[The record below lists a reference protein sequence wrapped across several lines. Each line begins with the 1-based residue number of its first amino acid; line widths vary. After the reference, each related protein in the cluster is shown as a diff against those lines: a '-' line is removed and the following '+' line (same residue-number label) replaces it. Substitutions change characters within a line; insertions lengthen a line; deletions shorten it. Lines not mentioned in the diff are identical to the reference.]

1 MRRSKRPWNFSNV
14 ATEQLERECV
24 GCTLT
29 AREHRANLVLPVFAF
44 MPSILPR
51 LGFVASLITLLGVAS
66 LSANT
71 LVYEPFNY
79 PADTVLHGKNMGE
92 GFNGPWTESGSQ
104 SDYDL
109 IASESLSFPFL
120 ATAGNALLSRAPS
133 TFGTDLFRQLATS
146 VGGTPGTTLWVSFL
160 IRKTSNGSASPQDD
174 YFGLA
179 LYPSNPAL
187 PALFIGDTGESNLY
201 SLGNAGSAGGQVAS
215 SVTSK
220 VAANATLLV
229 VKITFADGP
238 ETIELFVNPDPS
250 QPAPTTAN
258 ATKTDLNVPGI
269 IALGIL
275 GGFDATW
282 RADEIRIATTF
293 AEVVP
298 MPGKLAN
305 VSTRLNVG
313 TDEDVLIGGFIIS
326 GNAPKKVIIRGLG
339 PSLPQEIGP
348 LQDPHLSLFR
358 AGETQP
364 MAQNDNWRSDQE
376 AAIVATG
383 IPPPDDRESALIR
396 SLEPGAYTAVL
407 SGVNQTTGVGLV
419 EIYDLQAQPN
429 TYMVNISTRGF
440 VQAGDNVMIGGFI
453 ITGGVPQR
461 VILRALGPSLNNQN
475 VSNGLQDPML
485 QLRDR
490 DGALV
495 YENDQWQSDQ
505 EEEIRATG
513 VAPSDERE
521 AAMVRTLSPGSYTA
535 ILRGKNSGT
544 GVGLFEAYGL

>member
-1 MRRSKRPWNFSNV
+1 MRFRRTQIRS
-14 ATEQLERECV
+14 C
-24 GCTLT
+24 GLT
-29 AREHRANLVLPVFAF
+29 TRRARASLVVPVFTF
-44 MPSILPR
+44 MLNTTPR
-51 LGFVASLITLLGVAS
+51 LAFAASLFTLLGLAS

-79 PADTVLHGKNMGE
+79 AADTPLHGKNLGQ
-92 GFNGPWTESGSQ
+92 GFSGPWMESGSA

-109 IASESLSFPFL
+109 IVSESLGFPFL

-133 TFGTDLFRQLATS
+133 TFGSDLFRQIGTAIS
-146 VGGTPGTTLWVSFL
+146 GTPGTTVWVSFL
-160 IRKTSNGSASPQDD
+160 MRKTSNGSASPQDD
-174 YFGLA
+174 YFGVA

-187 PALFIGDTGESNLY
+187 PALFIGDTSESNLY
-201 SLGNAGSAGGQVAS
+201 SLGIAGSAAGQTAS

-220 VAANATLLV
+220 VAGTATLLV

-238 ETIELFVNPDPS
+238 ETIELFVNPNPS
-250 QPAPTTAN
+250 EPAPTTAN
-258 ATKTDLNVPGI
+258 ATKTDLNIPGI
-269 IALGIL
+269 TALGVL
-275 GGFDATW
+275 GGLDATW
-282 RADEIRIATTF
+282 RFDEIRIATSF

-298 MPGKLAN
+298 TPGKLAN

-313 TDEDVLIGGFIIS
+313 TGEDVLIGGFIIS
-326 GNAPKKVIIRGLG
+326 GDAPKKVIIRGLG
-339 PSLPQEIGP
+339 PSLPPEIGP
-348 LQDPHLSLFR
+348 LQDPRLSLFV
-358 AGETQP
+358 AGSDQP
-364 MAQNDNWRSDQE
+364 IAENDNWRSHQE
-376 AAIVATG
+376 EAIVATG
-383 IPPPDDRESALIR
+383 IPPSDGRESAIVR
-396 SLEPGAYTAVL
+396 SLDPGVYTAVL
-407 SGVNQTTGVGLV
+407 RGVDDTTGVGLV

-429 TYMVNISTRGF
+429 TYLVNISTRGF
-440 VQAGDNVMIGGFI
+440 VQAEDSVMIGGFI
-453 ITGGVPQR
+453 ITGGVPKR

-475 VSNGLQDPML
+475 VSNGLQDPTL

-535 ILRGKNSGT
+535 ILQGKNGST